1 MGGFRIGRKHA
12 VHTYPESRTATT
24 VPYARNYASTPKGGD
39 FALTDVET
47 PIPWDMIDGGAPL
60 WDVDVTYSTG
70 DIVSS
75 LGFTWISLVD
85 NNTGNDPFFSPGDWA
100 RNTVVPITPR
110 STGVVMIHGVLALET
125 VSEGSET
132 VEGTILVNGAPLL
145 PSISHTL
152 LDSETAMVPFLAQAN
167 LLAVGVRAFVEI
179 ALSVTFDGGVVLVQ
193 DSSTIEVREMQA
205 ATG

>member
-24 VPYARNYASTPKGGD
+24 VPYARNFASTPKED

-47 PIPWDMIDGGAPL
+47 PIPWDRIDGGAPL
-60 WDVDVTYSTG
+60 WDAGVTYSTD
-70 DIVSS
+70 DIVSF

-85 NNTGNDPFFSPGDWA
+85 NNTGNDPFFSPGDWS

-110 STGVVMIHGVLALET
+110 STGVVVIHGVLALEN
-125 VSEGSET
+125 VSAGAEQ
-132 VEGTILVNGAPLL
+132 VEGTIFVNGAPLL
-145 PSISHTL
+145 LSISEDL
-152 LDSETAMVPFLAQAN
+152 PSGETAMVPFLTQAN
-167 LLAVGVRAFVEI
+167 LLAVGVTAHVEV
-179 ALSVTFDGGVVLVQ
+179 ALSVTLDGSVVLVQ
-193 DSSTIEVREMQA
+193 DSSTIEVREMQF

>member
-1 MGGFRIGRKHA
+1 MSFRIGRKHA
-12 VHTYPESRTATT
+12 QHTYPLSRTATT
-24 VPYARNYASTPKGGD
+24 VPYARNFASTPKED

-47 PIPWDMIDGGAPL
+47 PIPWDRIDGGAPL

-85 NNTGNDPFFSPGDWA
+85 NNTGNDPFFSPGDWE

-110 STGVVMIHGVLALET
+110 STGVVVIHGVLALEN
-125 VSEGSET
+125 VSGGSDT
-132 VEGTILVNGAPLL
+132 VEGVILVNGAPLL
-145 PSISHTL
+145 LSISEEL
-152 LDSETAMVPFLAQAN
+152 LSGETAMVPFLTQAP
-167 LLAVGVRAFVEI
+167 LLAIGVRAFVEV
-179 ALSVTFDGGVVLVQ
+179 ALSVTVDGSVVLVQ